1 MATIVCD
8 ESASTAALIF
18 PLSAFAG
25 QTGNVDTTNVGD
37 RGTNPKA
44 NSTKVRVTQ
53 SVGATPTCTYTISVS
68 PTSDSSGF
76 VNATYAD
83 ISTPSTD
90 VSTTFVLTGGGVQ
103 AEKIVKVGS
112 GWRWIKVT
120 SSANTNVTFWV
131 DLIVDDLKRW
141 V

>member
-1 MATIVCD
+1 MATID
-8 ESASTAALIF
+8 ATISAVGPILI

-37 RGTNPKA
+37 RGPHAKA
-44 NSTKVRVTQ
+44 NSTKVRITQ

-83 ISTPSTD
+83 ISTPNTD
-90 VSTTFVLTGGGVQ
+90 VSTTFVLTGGGLQ
-103 AEKIVKVGS
+103 AEKIVKIGA

-131 DLIVDDLKRW
+131 DLIIDDFKRW